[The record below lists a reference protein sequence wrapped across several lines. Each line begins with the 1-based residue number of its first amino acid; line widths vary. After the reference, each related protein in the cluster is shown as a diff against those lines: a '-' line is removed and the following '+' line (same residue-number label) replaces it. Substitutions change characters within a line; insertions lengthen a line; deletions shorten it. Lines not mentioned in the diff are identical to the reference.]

1 MLTLA
6 KMMGRHYLSEILAF
20 KLKAQFITKMKRE
33 EEEEDKTIDQEKGGR
48 WPMSCRYHMQQ
59 ANNSQD

>member
-1 MLTLA
+1 
-6 KMMGRHYLSEILAF
+6 MMGRHYLSEILAF

-48 WPMSCRYHMQQ
+48 
-59 ANNSQD
+59 